1 MKSSNPKE
9 FVSLHN
15 NHLMDNFSEIYPRRL
30 IVPYKCQNAT
40 SDNEH
45 CKEKTKKC
53 IKKRTKCFGEDCIS
67 DHTATSGFTA
77 WKKISID
84 LNSMTIDR
92 FDFTFT
98 EQIYGDPVPFATAG
112 DCYSIASC
120 PMGRFS
126 VNLQKTGLILHKNVD
141 WVSEGH
147 FSHQIIKKQV
157 WFMFF
162 ICIIAIKVKLI
173 LKLSQGT
180 SAHGRCGGYCGK
192 CFPEKLEVSL
202 APESLP
208 QPFISSTEL

>member
-126 VNLQKTGLILHKNVD
+126 VNLQKTGLVLHKNVD

-157 WFMFF
+157 WYKF
-162 ICIIAIKVKLI
+162 CIDMIAIIV
-173 LKLSQGT
+173 
-180 SAHGRCGGYCGK
+180 
-192 CFPEKLEVSL
+192 
-202 APESLP
+202 
-208 QPFISSTEL
+208 